1 METEVWIY
9 PGETANWHFLT
20 LPKKESD
27 VIRARFGGSVRGWGS
42 LRVSARIGNTT
53 WKTSI
58 FPDKK
63 SGAYLL
69 PVKADVRKRENVT
82 AGNRVAFRIEIQE

>member
-1 METEVWIY
+1 METELWIY

-20 LPKKESD
+20 LPTKESD
-27 VIRARFGGSVRGWGS
+27 AIRERFGGRVRGWGS
-42 LRVSARIGNTT
+42 LRVSACIGNTT

-69 PVKADVRKRENVT
+69 PVKSDVRKRENAI